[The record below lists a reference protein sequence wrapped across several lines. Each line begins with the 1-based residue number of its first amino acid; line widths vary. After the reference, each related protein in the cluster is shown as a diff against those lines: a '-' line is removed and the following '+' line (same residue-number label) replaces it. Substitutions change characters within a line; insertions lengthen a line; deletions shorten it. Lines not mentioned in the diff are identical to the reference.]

1 MLDIMKIFITVVK
14 WLVIPAFFV
23 IANTSNLILAN
34 VIAVCATIVVIANYL
49 FEYVEK
55 QKT

>member
-1 MLDIMKIFITVVK
+1 MKTFILIVK
-14 WLVIPAFFV
+14 LLIIPAFFV

-49 FEYVEK
+49 FEYVEN
-55 QKT
+55 QKI